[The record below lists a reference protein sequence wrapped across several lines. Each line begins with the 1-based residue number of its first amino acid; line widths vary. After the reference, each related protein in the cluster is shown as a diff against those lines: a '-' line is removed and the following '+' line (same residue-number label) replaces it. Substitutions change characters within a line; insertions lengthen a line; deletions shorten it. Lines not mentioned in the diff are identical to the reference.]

1 MGGPDRK
8 DELVATEER
17 RRDPWFVDFYRSAVG
32 KKWVMALSG
41 IVLLGYLVAHM
52 IGNLK
57 VFLPAVDGVPELD
70 LYARALRSLF
80 FPIAPHGVVL
90 WILRVGLIVAFL
102 FHVHAAYALTIMN
115 RRARPVDYSGPR
127 QYLAANYASRTMRW
141 SGVIVLLFVVF
152 HLADL
157 TWGIQPAAP
166 DGWQHGAVYANFIAT
181 FSRPWVTAFYVLAQL
196 ALAPHIFHG
205 AWSMFQSMGVNHPR
219 FNRWRRYFAV
229 ALTAVIVVP
238 NVIMPLS
245 VLLGF
250 VGA

>member
-41 IVLLGYLVAHM
+41 IVLLGFLVAHM

-70 LYARALRSLF
+70 LYAQALRSLL

-90 WILRVGLIVAFL
+90 WILRVGLIIAFL
-102 FHVHAAYALTIMN
+102 VHVHAAYSLTIMN
-115 RRARPVDYSGPR
+115 RRARPVDYAGPR

-141 SGVIVLLFVVF
+141 SGSTL
-152 HLADL
+152 
-157 TWGIQPAAP
+157 
-166 DGWQHGAVYANFIAT
+166 
-181 FSRPWVTAFYVLAQL
+181 R
-196 ALAPHIFHG
+196 
-205 AWSMFQSMGVNHPR
+205 
-219 FNRWRRYFAV
+219 
-229 ALTAVIVVP
+229 
-238 NVIMPLS
+238 
-245 VLLGF
+245 
-250 VGA
+250 